1 MDSKVYEMFNFTRSD
16 LDYNRSGMLSPEQ
29 QARGATGLRRTK
41 QVVFLIGVVV
51 LLVAA
56 GWIYSFLSDGE
67 NIAAIIGGIV
77 FGLPGLWLMYVGVR
91 PARKVTIET
100 VRGRGKI
107 ARVENSQTF
116 DGRTTTSTDTELHIG
131 DRIFTLPDEAYSA
144 LPTEAEYTL
153 YVWEGVDEILS
164 MEIEE
169 REQEP
174 A

>member
-1 MDSKVYEMFNFTRSD
+1 MDSKVYEIFDFTRSD
-16 LDYNRSGMLSPEQ
+16 LDCNRSGMPSPEQ
-29 QARGATGLRRTK
+29 MARNAGGMRRMK
-41 QVVFLIGVVV
+41 RIVFLIGVVV

-67 NIAAIIGGIV
+67 MFIAVIGAIA

-91 PARKVTIET
+91 PARKIIIEM
-100 VRGRGKI
+100 VRGKGKI
-107 ARVENSQTF
+107 ARVENSSTF

-169 REQEP
+169 LEKEE